1 VYGDSECAAVPGT
14 CDRDAQIEYTRLSGL
29 TGLTGLTGLNG
40 LDGLTGLD
48 VGVYV
53 PSFGEVAVAR
63 FLCNELYTT

>member
-29 TGLTGLTGLNG
+29 NNGLNG
-40 LDGLTGLD
+40 LNGLNG
-48 VGVYV
+48 GVYV

-63 FLCNELYTT
+63 FLCNELYT